1 MVQYPRLLASP
12 LTPGTLYIV
21 STPIGNLEDI
31 TYRAVRILANCDLI
45 AAEDTRH
52 AAKLLTH
59 YGITTKRLSLHRHNE
74 HQRVPALL
82 KRLNNEETIAVI
94 SDAGTPTIS
103 DPGQRLTRAALEH
116 GLRIEAIPGAS
127 AVLSSLVVS
136 GATDTN
142 GFTFVGFPPS
152 RSNNRKPFFKSLV
165 SEPRTIVF
173 FEAPHRLRASLS
185 DLSLYLG
192 DRPITVCHE
201 MTKRHEYLV
210 KGPIISVLEQIPEVK
225 GEYTI
230 VIDAPDPVS
239 KKVSPPKSD
248 QVILDFG
255 LLTKYGATRRQAIRE
270 LAKKYRQRS
279 RDIYR
284 LVEELKD

>member
-1 MVQYPRLLASP
+1 MASP

-31 TYRAVRILANCDLI
+31 TFRAVRILSDCDLI

-52 AAKLLTH
+52 ATKLLTH
-59 YGITTKRLSLHRHNE
+59 YGITTNRLSLHRHNE
-74 HQRVPALL
+74 LQRIPALL
-82 KRLNNEETIAVI
+82 RRLRNQETIAVI

-103 DPGQRLTRAALEH
+103 DPGHRLTRAALEQ
-116 GLRIEAIPGAS
+116 GTRIESIPGAS
-127 AVLSSLVVS
+127 AVISSLVVS
-136 GATDTN
+136 GMGEN
-142 GFTFVGFPPS
+142 GFTFVGFPPA
-152 RSNNRKPFFKSLV
+152 RSNNRKQFFESLV

-185 DLSLYLG
+185 DLNNILV

-201 MTKRHEYLV
+201 MTKIHESLV
-210 KGPIISVLEQIPEVK
+210 SGPINDVLDNISDIK

-230 VIDAPDPVS
+230 VIDAAKPES
-239 KKVSPPKSD
+239 KTVIEPNAA

-270 LAKKYRQRS
+270 LAKKYQQRS
-279 RDIYR
+279 RDIYQ

>member
-74 HQRVPALL
+74 RQRIPALL
-82 KRLNNEETIAVI
+82 KRLHNEQTIAVI

-103 DPGQRLTRAALEH
+103 DPGHRLTRAALEQ

-136 GATDTN
+136 GAGTN
-142 GFTFVGFPPS
+142 GFTFVGFPPA
-152 RSNNRKPFFKSLV
+152 RSNNRKQFFKSLL

-173 FEAPHRLRASLS
+173 FEAPHRLRAALS
-185 DLSLYLG
+185 DLNLFFVN
-192 DRPITVCHE
+192 RPITVCHE
-201 MTKRHEYLV
+201 MTKLHESLV
-210 KGPIISVLEQIPEVK
+210 KGPIGSVLEQISEVK

-230 VIDAPDPVS
+230 VVDAPEPVS
-239 KKVSPPKSD
+239 KTASPPKSD

-284 LVEELKD
+284 IVEELKD